1 MELKRD
7 NVALLDKICVYN
19 FQIIK
24 VENYDYL
31 LEAGIIIVKEKQKN
45 YIEIAGPGQY
55 ISRIKIEKTEYFD
68 SFLYEVGKDGHPY
81 GRMEMSVDD
90 AVYHNL
96 NCLTT
101 IEYAEKL
108 ENAKKYLKDEYGII
122 VNMNDCKYK
131 SLEIN
136 KTIITNHKF
145 SEYVRPIRLMMY
157 LLPDRLR
164 LRAVEYM
171 SKSPRP
177 YKASDYKTYPETY
190 MQVSRGKEKRLEI
203 EIYDKTKQLERYKIT
218 VCHNYLRFEIT
229 LNGSKIQEVLGD
241 NGVHNVTDRVIN
253 NYFNNFVEQNII
265 KEYEKYCEK
274 RNRAIRM
281 ILKKHYKPNS
291 HTWVRDVLLEVY
303 DIELTNGIPLVLDVS
318 EIISQL
324 EHIKFQSKQCKY
336 NAKKQFQAVCRK
348 NCPTLDDG
356 DSDKLYEI
364 EDKLLIK

>member
-19 FQIIK
+19 FQISK

-55 ISRIKIEKTEYFD
+55 ISSIKIEKNEYFD

-96 NCLTT
+96 NCLTA

-122 VNMNDCKYK
+122 VNMSDCKYK

-145 SEYVRPIRLMMY
+145 SEYVRPIKLMMY

-190 MQVSRGKEKRLEI
+190 MKVSRGKEKRLEI

-218 VCHNYLRFEIT
+218 VCHNYLRFEIK
-229 LNGSKIQEVLGD
+229 LYGSKIKEALGYNSVYD
-241 NGVHNVTDRVIN
+241 VTDEVIY
-253 NYFNNFVEQNII
+253 NYFNTFIQKNVVD
-265 KEYEKYCEK
+265 EYDKYCEK
-274 RNRAIRM
+274 RNRAVRM
-281 ILKKHYKPNS
+281 ILRNHYKPYS
-291 HTWVRDVLLEVY
+291 HTWIRDVLLEVC
-303 DIELTNGIPLVLDVS
+303 DTELSNGIPLVLDVD

-324 EHIKFQSKQCKY
+324 DCLKFLSKQCKC
-336 NAKKQFQAVCRK
+336 NAKKQFRVVCSK
-348 NCPTLDDG
+348 KCPTLDNG
-356 DSDKLYEI
+356 DSEKLSEI